1 MVNDKL
7 EKSMTALLNEYQAAL
22 KWTRDKLEEKE
33 EECRRLRLIIL
44 HITKNGEE
52 EQADAY
58 DP

>member
-33 EECRRLRLIIL
+33 EECDRLRLIIL
-44 HITKNGEE
+44 HMTNKEGEKP
-52 EQADAY
+52 DAY

>member
-1 MVNDKL
+1 MD
-7 EKSMTALLNEYQAAL
+7 EKIEQKMKSLLGEYQYAL

-44 HITKNGEE
+44 HMTKNEE
-52 EQADAY
+52 EEKPDDY